1 MSIVKKII
9 LSVAVQF
16 YILSTLPA
24 KTFGQITGELVDI
37 QYPSALSAGE
47 QLSVTMTV
55 TNTGLGT
62 WVNVC
67 SYVGYVLNDEPVLT
81 LCPNLGMLEPG
92 DSATYTCSTESG
104 ILGTPDRSWSGI
116 GFPFG

>member
-1 MSIVKKII
+1 VKKLIV
-9 LSVAVQF
+9 SVAVLF

-37 QYPSALSAGE
+37 QYPSTLSAGE
-47 QLSVTMTV
+47 QLSVTMTA

-67 SYVGYVLNDEPVLT
+67 SYVGYVLAGVPVLT
-81 LCPNLGMLEPG
+81 QCPNLGMLEPG

-104 ILGTPDRSWSGI
+104 IPGTPDRIWSGI
-116 GFPFG
+116 GSPFG